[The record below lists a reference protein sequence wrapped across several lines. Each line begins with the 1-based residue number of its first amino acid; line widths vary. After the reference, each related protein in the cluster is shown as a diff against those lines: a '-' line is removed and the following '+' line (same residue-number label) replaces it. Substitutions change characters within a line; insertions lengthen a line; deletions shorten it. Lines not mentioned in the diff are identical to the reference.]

1 MAQNLN
7 NQCID
12 EQCPL
17 HGLDRCVCCKCY
29 HLEYDCLLHRI
40 ADEQDNH
47 ENSAHNLYNGCG
59 RLFCQ
64 FLNENLKCIND
75 TSSDDGGND
84 GGNDDDDG
92 DDGGVDDISET
103 DDEEGT
109 PVIFNTG
116 AGDVHLQLAVKSG
129 GVYKYVDEDGNVSNQ
144 RYCFAVDK
152 IDFNKLTSL
161 QKRYFSRVWRRYT
174 ELEKIKFKPLQTF
187 FNNLRN

>member
-1 MAQNLN
+1 
-7 NQCID
+7 
-12 EQCPL
+12 
-17 HGLDRCVCCKCY
+17 
-29 HLEYDCLLHRI
+29 LHRI

-59 RLFCQ
+59 RLLCQ

-75 TSSDDGGND
+75 TSYGH
-84 GGNDDDDG
+84 
-92 DDGGVDDISET
+92 
-103 DDEEGT
+103 T

-152 IDFNKLTSL
+152 IDFNKLPSL
-161 QKRYFSRVWRRYT
+161 QKRYFSRVWRRFT